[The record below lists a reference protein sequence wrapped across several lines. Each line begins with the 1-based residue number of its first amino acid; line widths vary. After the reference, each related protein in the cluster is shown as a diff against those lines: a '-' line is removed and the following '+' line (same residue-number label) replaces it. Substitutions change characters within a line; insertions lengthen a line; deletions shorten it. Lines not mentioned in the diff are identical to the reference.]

1 MKTVSVKLPDIG
13 EGVTEAELVEWYVK
27 IGDLVREDDVL
38 ADVMTDKATVEI
50 PSICDGKITWIGG
63 EVGDTLAVGSELVK
77 IESAEASV
85 VEEPNEKLK
94 EKPPEP
100 AKQVEVKKKVEVEKV
115 AKTPVIK
122 PEKVQTSE
130 SLTNN
135 EKSLAAPAVRERAR
149 EAGLDLQ
156 TVSGSGQDGQITHAD
171 LDALLVSGGSGRA
184 KNTSVNDI
192 KIVGLRRKIAD
203 HMATANTRIPHITII
218 EEVDVTEVEALRAKL
233 NDNRGE
239 RMKLTVLPFVLSALA
254 GAVRKHPE
262 MNAIFDDEEGV
273 VTQFGG
279 VQVGIATATD
289 KGLIVPVVRHV
300 EARSVWDI
308 AAEIFRLSD
317 AARRG
322 NAKREEL
329 TGSTITVTSLGPLG
343 ALATTPIINHPEVAI
358 IGVNK
363 MVMRPMWN
371 GTEFVPRKMMNLSC
385 SFDHRVIDGWEAA
398 VFVQKLKALLE
409 TPALIFMND

>member
-1 MKTVSVKLPDIG
+1 MKTISVKLPDIG

-27 IGDLVREDDVL
+27 IGDLVREDDVI

-50 PSICDGKITWIGG
+50 PAICDGEITWIGG
-63 EVGDTLAVGSELVK
+63 EVGDILAVGSELVK
-77 IESAEASV
+77 IETSLVEAI
-85 VEEPNEKLK
+85 EEPI

-100 AKQVEVKKKVEVEKV
+100 VKKTE
-115 AKTPVIK
+115 IK
-122 PEKVQTSE
+122 KQSKAPISKPKKVQASAAPI
-130 SLTNN
+130 
-135 EKSLAAPAVRERAR
+135 KGKKPLAAPAVRERAK
-149 EAGLDLQ
+149 EAGLNLYE
-156 TVSGSGQDGQITHAD
+156 VSGTGQDGQITHAD

-184 KNTSVNDI
+184 KNTSVNDV

-203 HMATANTRIPHITII
+203 RMTIANSSIPHITII

-233 NDNRGE
+233 NDNRGD
-239 RMKLTVLPFVLSALA
+239 RTKLTVLPFILSALS
-254 GAVRKHPE
+254 GAVREHPE
-262 MNAIFDDEEGV
+262 MNAIFDDEAEV
-273 VTQFGG
+273 VTRFGG

-289 KGLIVPVVRHV
+289 KGLVVPVVRHV

-308 AAEIFRLSD
+308 AAEIIRLSE
-317 AARRG
+317 AAREG
-322 NAKREEL
+322 NTTREEL

-398 VFVQKLKALLE
+398 VFVQKLKSLLE